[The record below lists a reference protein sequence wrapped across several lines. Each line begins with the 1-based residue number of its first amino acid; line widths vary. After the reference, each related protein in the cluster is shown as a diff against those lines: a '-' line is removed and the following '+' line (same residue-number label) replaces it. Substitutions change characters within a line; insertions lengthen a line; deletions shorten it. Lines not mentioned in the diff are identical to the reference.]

1 MPGAGKST
9 IVNKL
14 EELGFEKFSLGDGIR
29 AEAKR
34 RSIEPSGENLGKIM
48 LEVREKNGP
57 GAVAELIKEPIQ
69 NSIEE
74 VIIIDGVRSI
84 AEIDVLKKIGDVKLL
99 AIQAS
104 SETRFNF
111 LSSRGRSD
119 DPKTREN
126 FEERDNREIGVGID
140 KSIENA
146 EDDRSQGWED
156 LKNYNVNS
164 GDFVIGI
171 TASGTT
177 PYVVEALK
185 KCGENNISTGCI
197 TSNPNSPV
205 ANHSN
210 FPIEINV
217 GPEFLTGSSRMK
229 S

>member
-126 FEERDNREIGVGID
+126 FEERDNREVGVGLE
-140 KSIENA
+140 K
-146 EDDRSQGWED
+146 
-156 LKNYNVNS
+156 L
-164 GDFVIGI
+164 
-171 TASGTT
+171 
-177 PYVVEALK
+177 
-185 KCGENNISTGCI
+185 
-197 TSNPNSPV
+197 
-205 ANHSN
+205 
-210 FPIEINV
+210 IEIADKTITNHNLAIDELV
-217 GPEFLTGSSRMK
+217 NYSKAIIDSWIN
-229 S
+229 

>member
-74 VIIIDGVRSI
+74 VVIIDGVRSI

-99 AIQAS
+99 AVQAS

-146 EDDRSQGWED
+146 DKIITNHNLTIDE
-156 LKNYNVNS
+156 LVNS
-164 GDFVIGI
+164 AKEII
-171 TASGTT
+171 
-177 PYVVEALK
+177 
-185 KCGENNISTGCI
+185 ENWI
-197 TSNPNSPV
+197 
-205 ANHSN
+205 
-210 FPIEINV
+210 
-217 GPEFLTGSSRMK
+217 K
-229 S
+229 

>member
-84 AEIDVLKKIGDVKLL
+84 AEIDVLKKIWDVKLL

-119 DPKTREN
+119 EPKTREN

-146 EDDRSQGWED
+146 DKIITNHNLTIDE
-156 LKNYNVNS
+156 LVNS
-164 GDFVIGI
+164 AKEII
-171 TASGTT
+171 
-177 PYVVEALK
+177 
-185 KCGENNISTGCI
+185 ENWI
-197 TSNPNSPV
+197 
-205 ANHSN
+205 
-210 FPIEINV
+210 
-217 GPEFLTGSSRMK
+217 K
-229 S
+229 W

>member
-57 GAVAELIKEPIQ
+57 GAVAELIKEPNQ
-69 NSIEE
+69 NTIEE

-146 EDDRSQGWED
+146 DKIITNHNLTIDE
-156 LKNYNVNS
+156 LVNS
-164 GDFVIGI
+164 AKEII
-171 TASGTT
+171 
-177 PYVVEALK
+177 
-185 KCGENNISTGCI
+185 ENWI
-197 TSNPNSPV
+197 
-205 ANHSN
+205 
-210 FPIEINV
+210 
-217 GPEFLTGSSRMK
+217 K
-229 S
+229 